1 MFEIPL
7 EGRLNVQAFELNE
20 KRELIHQIEL
30 KFPRQTELCSHMYQK
45 QQFSSA
51 EFFFFPHSI

>member
-1 MFEIPL
+1 MLETPL

-30 KFPRQTELCSHMYQK
+30 KFPRHTKLCSHMYQK
-45 QQFSSA
+45 QQFSSV
-51 EFFFFPHSI
+51 EVFFPPSI